1 MAMTVDSFKK
11 SLAMNIKDIGV
22 LAKSHDQEVIVSGIS
37 PTAASDIDLGINMS
51 DGDDEEEML
60 DICFDKVA
68 QEGDLSPRQQR
79 SGSNKIKKKAHGRQ
93 HNWDDKVAEEFVPRH
108 LSMRLAKHN
117 HMTVSITLTRSNKS
131 KKN

>member
-1 MAMTVDSFKK
+1 MTVDSFKK
-11 SLAMNIKDIGV
+11 SLAKNTKDIGV
-22 LAKSHDQEVIVSGIS
+22 LAKSHDPEVIVSGIS
-37 PTAASDIDLGINMS
+37 PTAAYDIDLGIDIS

-68 QEGDLSPRQQR
+68 KEEDLSPRQQR

-93 HNWDDKVAEEFVPRH
+93 HSWDSKVTEEFVSRH
-108 LSMRLAKHN
+108 LPMGLAKKN
-117 HMTVSITLTRSNKS
+117 HMRVSTTLTRSNKS